1 MRIYFITSTALVY
14 VTLLANN
21 VSAQDFSTD
30 IFYNDE
36 SGSALGC
43 YVEECE
49 SWYHFLADVPNCKT
63 KRHYCYYSAGASV
76 AVTSCDTC
84 EAGYNRVWATS
95 NVGDCSPQKEY
106 DIDAQGSNTQ
116 YGYMK
121 CTCDASLC
129 ADVGAWANYNTK
141 FQRRAKYTCQS
152 GSCKATSNYEY
163 RCAAGFYGAST
174 NGTSGCSQCPAIDDK
189 MSTKTYGTSVPGSNA
204 AISSCFLA
212 PGTYNDTTGTFKITG
227 GNCNY

>member
-1 MRIYFITSTALVY
+1 MRRFFIINTALLAVLTIATNANADFENLGGGTATCPVFQCAGGY
-14 VTLLANN
+14 HTLEDN
-21 VSAQDFSTD
+21 SS
-30 IFYNDE
+30 
-36 SGSALGC
+36 
-43 YVEECE
+43 
-49 SWYHFLADVPNCKT
+49 NCSDKSY
-63 KRHYCYYSAGASV
+63 YCYYDFGSTVGIA
-76 AVTSCDTC
+76 TC
-84 EAGYNRVWATS
+84 SYCNAGYIKTWVQGHI
-95 NVGDCSPQKEY
+95 GDCGLTADDK
-106 DIDAQGSNTQ
+106 DG
-116 YGYMK
+116 GYSADYRYTT

-129 ADVGAWANYNTK
+129 ADVGAWSNYNTK

-174 NGTSGCSQCPAIDDK
+174 NGTSGCSQCPPIDAN
-189 MSTKTYGTSVPGSNA
+189 MSVKTYGTSVPGSNA